1 MAGLSGIKAGGYL
14 PASFLDWDGK
24 VSAVIFCCGCNFRC
38 PWCHNGEL
46 VKSEPS
52 LDLGKIFLDIAR
64 RAKFLDGVVISGGEP
79 SLWSGLLPLLE
90 KLKEAGLPAK
100 IDTNGTT
107 PSLLRAV
114 TKENLAQHIAMD
126 VKAPLD
132 AASYSRL
139 AGVPVDME
147 KIIESIKL
155 IKSSA
160 PSYEFRTTYVPAL
173 HSDGDLLKMRGELSD
188 DAHWVVQCFKPN
200 GCLDE
205 KFLGEEP
212 ASAEKLKELLPGIKI
227 RG

>member
-1 MAGLSGIKAGGYL
+1 M
-14 PASFLDWDGK
+14 
-24 VSAVIFCCGCNFRC
+24 
-38 PWCHNGEL
+38 
-46 VKSEPS
+46 
-52 LDLGKIFLDIAR
+52 
-64 RAKFLDGVVISGGEP
+64 VISGGEP

-114 TKENLAQHIAMD
+114 TKKNLAQHIAMD

-173 HSDGDLLKMRGELSD
+173 HSAGDLLKMRGELSD

-212 ASAEKLKELLPGIKI
+212 ASAEKRYKNSRIARRAEFRPPSGRGEGQIGGCAARSAARRFSGLVKTVMRGII
-227 RG
+227 SFVERFNGYSSMAQSAARVAVNH